1 MAQTLLLRMK
11 NGIVILEYWWFL
23 IKLNTCVPC
32 EPALPIL
39 GIHPKDMKAYVQKKK
54 KKKKD
59 LYGKRNSS
67 FINNMP
73 KAKNNGVY
81 NYVIFKLPCNVKKQ
95 KQTNKQ
101 KQP

>member
-54 KKKKD
+54 KKTYTVNVTAALLIICQKLKTMGYITM
-59 LYGKRNSS
+59 LYS
-67 FINNMP
+67 
-73 KAKNNGVY
+73 
-81 NYVIFKLPCNVKKQ
+81 NYPAM
-95 KQTNKQ
+95 
-101 KQP
+101 

>member
-1 MAQTLLLRMK
+1 MS
-11 NGIVILEYWWFL
+11 
-23 IKLNTCVPC
+23 
-32 EPALPIL
+32 
-39 GIHPKDMKAYVQKKK
+39 K

-81 NYVIFKLPCNVKKQ
+81 NYVIFKLPCNVKKT
-95 KQTNKQ
+95 KTNKQ
-101 KQP
+101 TKTTVVTHVILG